1 MLKIFPK
8 LMLLFSII
16 PYISSCAVTS
26 SYYDMTQAQHEYNE
40 CLNMI
45 NKDKDNCNYQKYNYK
60 FKAEKYVTDTDEAFI
75 WEFLGLETEEEKI
88 IEQFR

>member
-1 MLKIFPK
+1 MVKTFFK
-8 LMLLFSII
+8 LFLFFSFTTFIT
-16 PYISSCAVTS
+16 SCAVTS
-26 SYYDMTQAQHEYNE
+26 SYYDMRQAQHEYNE

-45 NKDKDNCNYQKYNYK
+45 NKDNCNYQKYNYQ
-60 FKAEKYVTDTDEAFI
+60 FKAEKYVTDADEAFI